1 MLRALLRPYHLTH
14 LSASFV
20 SHLRGSGFGAEREER
35 EVLAPQLWACT
46 FAACCLDRYTIWTA
60 ILVATHNGPQFFCGQ
75 APPVDGPMG
84 QRGTYAIQMIPT
96 PKFPPVGLAAEW
108 GVHKTKKG
116 FPTVY
121 EPAEDTFLL
130 LDTLQAERDSIRAD
144 KPLIFV
150 EVGCG
155 SGVVSA
161 FVTAMLGPSACYL
174 CTDIHHLAAEC
185 TLETATLNRISLCPV
200 ITDLVSAF
208 LPRLESAID
217 LIIFNPPYVVTSS
230 KEVGGSV
237 ETAWA
242 GGKDGRE
249 VILRFLDKLPSL
261 LAKGGRCYVVVL
273 AQNDPEELLTK
284 TRRKG
289 LLASCV
295 ASRRVGIEHLFVLR
309 FLQQ

>member
-1 MLRALLRPYHLTH
+1 
-14 LSASFV
+14 
-20 SHLRGSGFGAEREER
+20 
-35 EVLAPQLWACT
+35 
-46 FAACCLDRYTIWTA
+46 
-60 ILVATHNGPQFFCGQ
+60 
-75 APPVDGPMG
+75 
-84 QRGTYAIQMIPT
+84 MIPT
-96 PKFPPVGLAAEW
+96 PQFPPVGLAAEW
-108 GVHKTKKG
+108 GIHKTKKS

-144 KPLIFV
+144 KPLICV

-161 FVTAMLGPSACYL
+161 FVAAMLGPSACYL
-174 CTDIHHLAAEC
+174 CTDKHHLAAEC

-200 ITDLVSAF
+200 LTDLVSAF
-208 LPRLESAID
+208 LPRLESAVD

-261 LAKGGRCYVVVL
+261 LAKGGRCYLVVL
-273 AQNDPEELLTK
+273 AQNNPEEILTK
-284 TRRKG
+284 TQRKG
-289 LLASCV
+289 LLVSCV